1 MIRDGSFI
9 EVSEARER
17 LELFLGKFRTTVPRI
32 KESWKLL
39 YEYASD
45 IAYLYVLASG
55 QKKLPVRL
63 NSILKYAQINLTYS
77 TEKRMISDGMLRAEQ
92 DGFQI
97 IVNSDIEY
105 TRERT
110 TIAHEIGHTLFYD
123 PSYAP
128 PRRVYAADFPQRKR
142 EEWVCFAFA
151 RSLLLPKEFVTEQF
165 RGALTGSAYRET
177 TLLSNEIS
185 KLWKQSEVSFEILGL
200 RLLSDLKLFPSAAL
214 IRGNIRS
221 PGDRDINWS
230 VSGSIIKKKS
240 LPILGNNGILAK
252 IIIPEVQASAN
263 FESHAQF
270 GFDFSRGEQNYH
282 FEMVTPPKESKYI
295 VYGLIASSGKVDDAI
310 STSI

>member
-63 NSILKYAQINLTYS
+63 NLILKYARINFTYS
-77 TEKRMISDGMLRAEQ
+77 TDKSMISDGILRAKQ

-97 IVNSDIEY
+97 IVNPDIEY

-128 PRRVYAADFPQRKR
+128 PRKVYAADFSQRKR

-151 RSLLLPKEFVTEQF
+151 RSLLLPKEFVGEQLG
-165 RGALTGSAYRET
+165 RTLNGSAQVET
-177 TLLSNEIS
+177 TSLSNKIS

-200 RLLSDLKLFPSAAL
+200 RLLSDLKLFPNAAL

-221 PGDRDINWS
+221 PADRDINWS
-230 VSGSIIKKKS
+230 ISGPIIKKRS
-240 LPILGNNGILAK
+240 LPLKGTNGILAR
-252 IIIPEVQASAN
+252 IIIPEILVTTN
-263 FESHAQF
+263 FESRAQF
-270 GFDFSRGEQNYH
+270 GFDFSKGGHNYH
-282 FEMVTPPKESKYI
+282 FEKLSPPKESKDI
-295 VYGLIASSGKVDDAI
+295 VYGLITSSEEGDDVF
-310 STSI
+310 STRI